1 MPLPSTKYTAPAY
14 AELESQA
21 RAWAVARG
29 LIHLNGEPKM
39 ATVMGQFGKTLEE
52 ISEAQLELRKLE
64 KSKALR
70 LRLIAMSSRVYSECD
85 TELLSD
91 ADRMLDRRLDRLAL
105 ELGDV
110 LVTLALLAAM
120 HGLTLHACLVQAPRT
135 PLTKPQIWQ
144 FVDAHAEL
152 LGDRLSMDVGPMLG
166 AVARC
171 VEDQARI
178 TLELSGPQCLA
189 LALAK
194 IEGRQG
200 EVVDGVFVKAVTVGA

>member
-1 MPLPSTKYTAPAY
+1 MPLPPTKHTAPTY
-14 AELESQA
+14 ADLESKA

-29 LIHLNGEPKM
+29 LIHANGMPKL
-39 ATVMGQFGKTLEE
+39 ATVLGQYGKTLEE
-52 ISEAQLELRKLE
+52 IGEASLELRKLVR
-64 KSKALR
+64 SKVTR
-70 LRLIAMSSRVYSECD
+70 LRLIADHGLIVEG
-85 TELLSD
+85 E
-91 ADRMLDRRLDRLAL
+91 AVVDRRLDRLAL
-105 ELGDV
+105 KFGDV
-110 LVTLALLAAM
+110 LVTLSILAAM

-152 LGDRLSMDVGPMLG
+152 LGDRLPMDIGPMLG

-178 TLELSGPQCLA
+178 LDMSGPQCLA

-200 EVVDGVFVKAVTVGA
+200 EVVDGVFVKAVTV